1 MQDRSYW
8 RLIRDPGFSWM
19 LASQFLGAFN
29 VNVYT
34 WAITFFAL
42 DLASRPDAPFA
53 GTTMVG
59 IIGAVFIVPY
69 LLFSDYAGQLADHV
83 TKRTVLIVVKSFEIV
98 VMVSAVAA
106 FWLADMRA
114 MLVVAFF
121 MGTQAALYSPAKYG
135 SLPELLPDRDISR
148 GNALIEMSTFL
159 AIILGSAL
167 GGVIY
172 QAFHDRMPIIGLI
185 LLAIAIVGTA
195 CAFGIGRTH
204 PRERGR
210 RPFSWNPAGTLAPG
224 LRQLYRNR
232 RLWLTVLGLSYFW
245 FIGALVQKLVTVF
258 AVQTLG
264 MAPTETTPIGL
275 LGVALAVGIGIGS
288 LVAGRLSGHK
298 VELGLVPI
306 GAIGITIGALV
317 LATIDSSYAA
327 TMACLGVLG
336 FFGGMYSVPLNA
348 MLQQKSDEDKRGQVI
363 AANNIMN
370 TTGILL
376 AAGVMV
382 LAGFVGASP
391 NLIAAL
397 AGLLT
402 LAVIAYLLILLPDF
416 LIRFCLWMLTHSIYR
431 IRIVGP
437 ENVPLNGPAL
447 LVANHLSFIDG
458 LLVGACVQRFV
469 RFMVYAPFFKMPLL
483 GKLFTLMRAIPTG
496 GGGARGALGAIKR
509 AREELQ
515 AGHVVCI
522 FAEGA
527 ISRTGNMLPFKR
539 GFEKIIE
546 GIDVPI
552 IPVHLDQVWGS
563 IFSFKDG
570 RFFWKWPVRLFY
582 PVTITFGKP
591 LPGSARAW
599 DVRQKLLEMGGD
611 AFRHRRKKV
620 DLVHRRFVAQAKH
633 SWRRFAMTDSLGQ
646 TANFGEALTGAFL
659 LARKLDQALPRANR
673 NVGVLLPASVGAA
686 LVNMGLLLAGRV
698 PVNLNFT
705 IGPEAMQ
712 AAVDKAGITH
722 IVAAR
727 PFLSKAKL
735 AERPGMVFVE
745 DFLKS
750 IGKGERVFWYLTLRL
765 LPVSWIERLAGGGN
779 QTPDD
784 LCTIMFSSGSTG
796 TPKGVMLSHHNIMS
810 NLEAIAQILWIQPD
824 DRMMGVLPFFHSFG
838 FTGTLCLPLLCGI
851 GAIYHPNPLDAKT
864 IGKLAR
870 EHGATI
876 LISTPTFCQ
885 AYYRTCGPE
894 DFKTLRHVVVGAERL
909 RPDFAAQFK
918 EKFGLDMLEGYGAT
932 EMGPVV
938 SVNVPN
944 VVHQGA
950 EQVGHKPGTV
960 GHPLPGVAAKVVDPE
975 TGRDLS
981 EGQEGLLLLKGPG
994 RMVGYL
1000 ADEKATAAALRDE
1013 WYVTGDIAIVDEDG
1027 FIKITDR
1034 LSRFS
1039 KIGGEMVPHL
1049 KVEEA
1054 MLRVPGVEAACVT
1067 AVPDPQR
1074 GERLVGF
1081 YVANEAMAPQLVWQA
1096 LGETD
1101 LPKIFI
1107 PKATDLRRI
1116 ETLPVLGSGKI
1127 DLRAV
1132 KALAVAAE

>member
-1 MQDRSYW
+1 MS
-8 RLIRDPGFSWM
+8 I
-19 LASQFLGAFN
+19 
-29 VNVYT
+29 T
-34 WAITFFAL
+34 WSITFYAL
-42 DLASRPDAPFA
+42 DLASRPDAPFEGA
-53 GTTMVG
+53 TMVG
-59 IIGAVFIVPY
+59 IIGATFIVPY
-69 LLFSDYAGQLADHV
+69 LLFSDYAGQLADRFS
-83 TKRTVLIVVKSFEIV
+83 KRSVLIAVKSFEIV

-106 FWLADMRA
+106 FLLADLRA

-159 AIILGSAL
+159 AIILGSVL

-172 QAFHDRMPIIGLI
+172 QAFHDSDADDRRHRSWSSRSS
-185 LLAIAIVGTA
+185 GTA

-204 PRERGR
+204 A
-210 RPFSWNPAGTLAPG
+210 RPAWTARFSWNPVGTLAPG

-232 RLWLTVLGLSYFW
+232 RLWLTVLGPQLLLVHRRA
-245 FIGALVQKLVTVF
+245 GAEAGHGVRGRDSRHPRRPKRRRSACWVS
-258 AVQTLG
+258 
-264 MAPTETTPIGL
+264 PI
-275 LGVALAVGIGIGS
+275 AVGIGIGS

-306 GAIGITIGALV
+306 GAVGITVGALA
-317 LATIDSSYAA
+317 LASIDSSYAA
-327 TMACLGVLG
+327 TMACLGLLG
-336 FFGGMYSVPLNA
+336 FFGGIYSVPLNA
-348 MLQQKSDEDKRGQVI
+348 MLQQKSDEDKRGRVI
-363 AANNIMN
+363 AANNVMN
-370 TTGILL
+370 TAGHPAGRRRRWCWRRLARCVAQPDRGAGGPADARGHRL
-376 AAGVMV
+376 PADPAAG
-382 LAGFVGASP
+382 LP
-391 NLIAAL
+391 DP
-397 AGLLT
+397 
-402 LAVIAYLLILLPDF
+402 LLPVDADP
-416 LIRFCLWMLTHSIYR
+416 LASTASASSN
-431 IRIVGP
+431 P

-496 GGGARGALGAIKR
+496 GGGARGALGAIRR

-539 GFEKIIE
+539 GFEKIID
-546 GIDVPI
+546 GLDVPV

-570 RFFWKWPVRLFY
+570 RFFWKWPARFFY
-582 PVTITFGKP
+582 PVTITFGETAAGDGARLGRAAEAAGDGRRCLPPPAQEGRPGASP
-591 LPGSARAW
+591 LRRAGQALVAPLLHDGFARP
-599 DVRQKLLEMGGD
+599 D
-611 AFRHRRKKV
+611 ASTF
-620 DLVHRRFVAQAKH
+620 
-633 SWRRFAMTDSLGQ
+633 GQ
-646 TANFGEALTGAFL
+646 ALTGAFL
-659 LARKLDQALPRANR
+659 LARKLDQALPPDKR

-686 LVNMGLLLAGRV
+686 LVNMGLLLAGKV

-712 AAVDKAGITH
+712 AAIDKAGITH

-727 PFLSKAKL
+727 PFLAKAKL
-735 AERPGMVFVE
+735 DERPGMIFVE
-745 DFLKS
+745 DCHEEHRQGAS
-750 IGKGERVFWYLTLRL
+750 ACSGTSRCACCRCRGSSAW
-765 LPVSWIERLAGGGN
+765 PAAAAS
-779 QTPDD
+779 TPDD

-824 DRMMGVLPFFHSFG
+824 DRMLGVLPFFHSFG
-838 FTGTLCLPLLCGI
+838 FTGTLCVPLVCGI
-851 GAIYHPNPLDAKT
+851 GAVYHPNPLDAKT

-894 DFKTLRHVVVGAERL
+894 DFKTAAPRRGGRGAAAPGFRRAVQGEVRPRHAGRLRL
-909 RPDFAAQFK
+909 RPRWGRWSPSTCRTSCMRASSRS
-918 EKFGLDMLEGYGAT
+918 AT
-932 EMGPVV
+932 
-938 SVNVPN
+938 S
-944 VVHQGA
+944 
-950 EQVGHKPGTV
+950 PGTV

-975 TGRDLS
+975 TGQDLT

-1000 ADEKATAAALRDE
+1000 ADEKATAAALRDD

-1054 MLRVPGVEAACVT
+1054 MLRIPGVEAACVT

-1096 LGETD
+1096 LGESD
-1101 LPKIFI
+1101 LPKICRF
-1107 PKATDLRRI
+1107 PRPPTSGASRRC
-1116 ETLPVLGSGKI
+1116 
-1127 DLRAV
+1127 RCW
-1132 KALAVAAE
+1132 AAARSICAR